1 MLRLPPRILLLLM
14 LLPGMLLIPAA
25 HSFARSNSV
34 TDGPNPFVFIKT
46 TPADKR
52 VEAARKIYQANC
64 LKMTEAAA
72 MQNLDE
78 LDDIARQI
86 ADLPLQCA
94 VLDMRADYYA
104 AKRKYNTT
112 SDSYYDKAI
121 RFAEEHDLPLE
132 AAIYQHRFAVYLGK
146 YEQNIP
152 ACRNFLFSQ
161 EKFREIGF
169 GKVPGIA
176 FYFDQVANF
185 YYAIGDYDTAR
196 ENLMLALKYQ
206 QPQSHQRI
214 DVLNTIGLTYRNTG
228 HFATA
233 MQYFQKALAMASAAR
248 DSAWI
253 GIATGNIGSVYFM
266 QRQYAKALPLVQTDY
281 VVSLKYEQKLNAAI
295 ALLRLVRINIDRDN
309 LALATQQLNTADGL
323 LLSAGDDELRYRA
336 DYFELKAL
344 LNNKLGNKAI
354 GVQYRQK
361 YVLAKD
367 SLEKRDNLDAV
378 ERVQLQWE
386 VDKSK
391 AQLSH
396 LKNRAE
402 LGAYKRN
409 TVIIVLM
416 LLMVILALIYNRQRL
431 KANKDKALLASEKLR
446 LDEEL
451 KNATAALHGYT
462 ENLTQKN
469 LLIDEF
475 KSELEKLKL
484 RSVNE
489 VDARELENMMKAH
502 IMTDENWAEFRKL
515 FSNVHPAFFYRL
527 RNKFPHLT
535 DTDIRLLTLLK
546 LNLNNREMA
555 GMLGITTDGV
565 KKAKQRL
572 RKKMAL
578 EAGQEIEDAIATL

>member
-1 MLRLPPRILLLLM
+1 MLTLSPRILLLWM
-14 LLPGMLLIPAA
+14 LIPGMLLIPAA
-25 HSFARSNSV
+25 HSFAQSKSNI
-34 TDGPNPFVFIKT
+34 DGLKLFASIKT
-46 TPADKR
+46 TPANKR
-52 VEAARKIYQANC
+52 IATARELYQANC
-64 LKMTEAAA
+64 LMLAEAAA
-72 MQNLDE
+72 MQNLDQ
-78 LDDIARQI
+78 LNDIARQT

-94 VLDMRADYYA
+94 VLDLRADYYA
-104 AKRKYNTT
+104 TKRRHNTI
-112 SDSYYDKAI
+112 SNSYYDKAI
-121 RFAEEHDLPLE
+121 HFAEEHDLPLE
-132 AAIYQHRFAVYLGK
+132 AAVYQHRFAVYLGK

-161 EKFREIGF
+161 EKFRAIGF
-169 GKVPGIA
+169 GKVPGISI
-176 FYFDQVANF
+176 YFNQVANF
-185 YYAIGDYDTAR
+185 YYSIGDYETTR

-206 QPQSHQRI
+206 QPKSRERI

-228 HFATA
+228 HQAMG
-233 MQYFQKALAMASAAR
+233 MQYFQKALGMAKAAR

-253 GIATGNIGSVYFM
+253 GITTGNIGSVYFM

-281 VVSLKYEQKLNAAI
+281 AVSLKYNQKPNAAI
-295 ALLRLVRINIDRDN
+295 ALLRLVRINIESAN
-309 LALATQQLNTADGL
+309 LALATQQLNTADTL
-323 LLSAGDDELRYRA
+323 LLSAGNDELKYRA
-336 DYFELKAL
+336 DYFKLKAL
-344 LNNKLGNKAI
+344 LNEKLGNKAT
-354 GVQYRQK
+354 GLQYQQK

-367 SLEKRDNLDAV
+367 SLEKRGNLAAV

-391 AQLSH
+391 TQLKH
-396 LKNRAE
+396 LKSRAE

-416 LLMVILALIYNRQRL
+416 LLMVILGLIYNRQRL

-451 KNATAALHGYT
+451 KNAKAALHGYT
-462 ENLTQKN
+462 ENLMQKN

-484 RSVNE
+484 RSVSE
-489 VDARELENMMKAH
+489 VDARELEHMMKAH

-515 FSNVHPAFFYRL
+515 FSKVHPAFFYRL

-572 RKKMAL
+572 RKKM
-578 EAGQEIEDAIATL
+578 EVEQGSEIEDAVAAL